1 MKRRSLALFF
11 PSIVALGPGC
21 ATGPERLVR
30 EQVRAYNAR
39 DLEWFVGLYSDDAA
53 IHKLLTGELVG
64 QGEAYFRDRYA
75 RRFTESTDLHA
86 TILGRIV
93 MGEYVIDWEDVVRR
107 RTDPKVSALAI
118 YHVDQARRSID
129 HVWFVF
135 DEDVNPAGA
144 DDARAGMARHA
155 DAIHRRNAA
164 AYEATFAPDA
174 KALNLPDGKTL
185 SGSRDEIMADARPF
199 LDGGQRLKWRI
210 AEQIVFGNVV
220 VNLEEQRVGDA
231 REWTRRVVV
240 YEIREGRIARSWII
254 TDKNPA

>member
-1 MKRRSLALFF
+1 MKRPGLALFF
-11 PSIVALGPGC
+11 PAIVALGSGC

-39 DLEWFVGLYSDDAA
+39 DLEWFVGLYSDNAA

-75 RRFTESTDLHA
+75 RRFTESIDLHA

-118 YHVDQARRSID
+118 YHVDQARRAID

-135 DEDVNPAGA
+135 GEDVNPTLA
-144 DDARAGMARHA
+144 DTSRAGMARHA
-155 DAIHRRNAA
+155 DAIHRGDAA
-164 AYEATFAPDA
+164 AYEGTLAPDA
-174 KALNLPDGKTL
+174 KVINLPDGKTL
-185 SGSRDEIMADARPF
+185 SGSRDEIMAGVRPF
-199 LDGGQRLKWRI
+199 FDGTQRIEWRI

-220 VNLEEQRVGDA
+220 VNLEEQRIGDA
-231 REWTRRVVV
+231 REWTRRVVL
-240 YEIREGRIARSWII
+240 YEFRDGRIARSWVIP
-254 TDKNPA
+254 DGKSS